1 MKKQQKVLLVSMKY
15 CKIIR
20 IKLKLVFKPVQYFL
34 WVISKFTKYSE
45 FADKILSGEITTLK
59 RSKSNR
65 SAKTHINKVKPL
77 KQLIKKQNW
86 NFLALKR
93 ALNQKANQNDR
104 EGIIIRFSQWPSY
117 KPSHYSLSITFYFYT
132 QISV

>member
-1 MKKQQKVLLVSMKY
+1 MKHR
-15 CKIIR
+15 KIIR

-77 KQLIKKQNW
+77 KVANKKAKLK
-86 NFLALKR
+86 FLGTEA
-93 ALNQKANQNDR
+93 
-104 EGIIIRFSQWPSY
+104 RF
-117 KPSHYSLSITFYFYT
+117 KPES
-132 QISV
+132 